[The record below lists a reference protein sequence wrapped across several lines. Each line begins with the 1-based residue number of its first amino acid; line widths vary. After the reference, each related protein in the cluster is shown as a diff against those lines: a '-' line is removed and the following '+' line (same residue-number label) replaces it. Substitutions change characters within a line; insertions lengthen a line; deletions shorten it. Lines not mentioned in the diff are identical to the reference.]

1 MISNQIRKERR
12 ERGERERGTVRRRG
26 ERGEREKGKEG
37 EGGRGREKKGG
48 RDGGRGEG
56 REILLGNCSKEI
68 IPQTKMIYS
77 RK

>member
-12 ERGERERGTVRRRG
+12 ERGERERGTVRRKG

-48 RDGGRGEG
+48 REEE
-56 REILLGNCSKEI
+56 REILLGNCSKQI